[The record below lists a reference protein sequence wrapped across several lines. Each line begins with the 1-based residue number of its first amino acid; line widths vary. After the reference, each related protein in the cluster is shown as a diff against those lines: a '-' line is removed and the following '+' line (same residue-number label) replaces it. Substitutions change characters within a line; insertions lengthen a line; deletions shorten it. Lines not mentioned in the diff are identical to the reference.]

1 MLMLYLFMLH
11 NSKYNPVKSKTK
23 IDLIKPGIQKHYPSG
38 PMRKSIAN
46 VKQSLTALSALQTE
60 MTKHQ

>member
-1 MLMLYLFMLH
+1 MLYLFMLH
-11 NSKYNPVKSKTK
+11 NSKYNPVKASKTK

-38 PMRKSIAN
+38 PTRISIAN